1 MDSASSEADASS
13 STRRSPKPA
22 KSKRGAQGG
31 PLMMTIMPGPGSSS
45 PSERVKRSWT
55 HEEDE
60 LIIKLVQAHGPHNW
74 SFISSHLKGRIGKQC
89 RERWHNQL
97 SPAVRKEQ
105 WTPEEDRIIMEAH
118 ERLGN
123 KWATMA
129 KLLPGRTDN
138 AIKNRWNS
146 SIRRRLESGKLSE
159 PTADEGDFQSPTGKR
174 LFFEETTPSKSMRVS
189 SPESSEDITLA
200 SKSPSEAPKPTQDVL
215 PSISHILGAG
225 SSSTS
230 GGADHPQSLPPVR
243 TTESP
248 AYSLRRRH
256 SAAKSALEDAA
267 EKSSIALARLK
278 GEVEES
284 ATEFQQTV
292 EALLLLSDSP

>member
-1 MDSASSEADASS
+1 
-13 STRRSPKPA
+13 
-22 KSKRGAQGG
+22 
-31 PLMMTIMPGPGSSS
+31 MMTIMPGPGSSP

-105 WTPEEDRIIMEAH
+105 WTAEEDRIIMEAH

-146 SIRRRLESGKLSE
+146 SIRRRLEAGKLSDH
-159 PTADEGDFQSPTGKR
+159 TAEQGDFQSPTGKR
-174 LFFEETTPSKSMRVS
+174 LIFEENSPSKAARVGPS
-189 SPESSEDITLA
+189 QGAAEPAAASGTSPEA
-200 SKSPSEAPKPTQDVL
+200 QKPAQDVL
-215 PSISHILGAG
+215 PSISHILAG
-225 SSSTS
+225 GSASTV
-230 GGADHPQSLPPVR
+230 GGTDQPQSLPPVR
-243 TTESP
+243 ATESP
-248 AYSLRRRH
+248 GYTLRRRH
-256 SAAKSALEDAA
+256 SAGKPALDVTA
-267 EKSSIALARLK
+267 EESSIALARLK
-278 GEVEES
+278 CEVEDS
-284 ATEFQQTV
+284 AAEYQQTV